1 MLAIRTEGS
10 RFMLHSTLNFELI
23 TDPVTLR
30 TLGWEAFV
38 ASHPE
43 GTVFQSPDMYEL
55 FSRTANMKPV
65 AVGVRDK
72 TTGSLAGILLGVVI
86 REMKGP
92 LGYFSSRTV
101 VYGGPLVVTTSQ
113 GDRERVVELLLEELI
128 RRVKNR
134 SVFIQFRNFADLKEY
149 REVFFSFGFR
159 HRDRLNLLV
168 DTSGP
173 EIVRK
178 NMSPSRWRQIRKGMG
193 QAAAS
198 EARDRTAFRERSGHH
213 PERSEGTPGSFA
225 ELISPENLGQVREFY
240 DILLDLYRHKVKK
253 PLPGWDFFESFYHLS
268 AEGKLGVIKL
278 VKYRGRIIGGI
289 LSPVTPGKTI
299 YEWYVCGLDQQYR
312 EAHPSVLATWAAIDH
327 ALQNGIPQFD
337 FMGVG
342 IPEREY
348 GVREFKMRFGG
359 KTVNYGRFAR
369 INNKTVYTISEIG
382 FNILTLLKKI

>member
-178 NMSPSRWRQIRKGMG
+178 NMSPSRWRQIRKGLG
-193 QAAAS
+193 QPDS
-198 EARDRTAFRERSGHH
+198 WTVGQLDSGGN
-213 PERSEGTPGSFA
+213 PFA
-225 ELISPENLGQVREFY
+225 ELISPENIGQVREFY

-253 PLPGWDFFESFYHLS
+253 PLPGWDFFEAFYHLS

>member
-1 MLAIRTEGS
+1 
-10 RFMLHSTLNFELI
+10 LNFELI
-23 TDPVTLR
+23 TDPVLLR
-30 TLGWEAFV
+30 TFGWEAFV

-55 FSRTANMKPV
+55 FSLTANMKPV
-65 AVGVRDK
+65 AVGVQDK

-149 REVFFSFGFR
+149 RKVFFSFGFR

-178 NMSPSRWRQIRKGMG
+178 NMSPSRWRQIRKGLG
-193 QAAAS
+193 QLG
-198 EARDRTAFRERSGHH
+198 SGTVGQLD
-213 PERSEGTPGSFA
+213 SGTVGQWDSGENPFA
-225 ELISPENLGQVREFY
+225 EIISPENIGQVREFY

-253 PLPGWDFFESFYHLS
+253 PLPGWDFFEAFYHLS
-268 AEGKLGVIKL
+268 SEGKLGVIKL

-359 KTVNYGRFAR
+359 KTVNFGRFAR